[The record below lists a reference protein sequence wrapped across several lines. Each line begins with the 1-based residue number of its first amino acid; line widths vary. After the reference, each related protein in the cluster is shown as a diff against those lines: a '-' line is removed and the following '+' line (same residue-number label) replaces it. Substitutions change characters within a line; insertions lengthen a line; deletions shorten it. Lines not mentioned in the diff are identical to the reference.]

1 VHQPVRLDRLR
12 LARLR
17 RENQMTVVIAT
28 HDPQIAA
35 RCDRLIRLRDG
46 AVIDDIEIDGGHPVD
61 ETIRRVSQLGS
72 PVREAGRD
80 AAALE
85 YTRWESLGIS
95 AAEVEDLAG
104 QGVTRVVVPAAS
116 PDLDEQLEEMSA
128 FATRLGLS

>member
-1 VHQPVRLDRLR
+1 
-12 LARLR
+12 
-17 RENQMTVVIAT
+17 MTVVIAT